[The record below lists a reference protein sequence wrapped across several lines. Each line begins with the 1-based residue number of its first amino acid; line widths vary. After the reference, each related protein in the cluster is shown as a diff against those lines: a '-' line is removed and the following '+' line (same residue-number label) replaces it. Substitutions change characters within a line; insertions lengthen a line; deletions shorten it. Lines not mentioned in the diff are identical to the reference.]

1 MIAKI
6 VAPFAAFKRSK
17 FLQLISKEL
26 GRNRGIVTMK
36 IIKQVIFGFLISLT
50 LTFTGIAQDQ
60 YFLQGGKGR
69 ERPKEREKDKEPPK
83 EKDRGDRGRGGGKRD
98 RRPD

>member
-6 VAPFAAFKRSK
+6 VAPFPAFKRSK

-50 LTFTGIAQDQ
+50 LIFNGVAQDQ
-60 YFLQGGKGR
+60 YFLQDGKER
-69 ERPKEREKDKEPPK
+69 RRPKEREKEKDPPK
-83 EKDRGDRGRGGGKRD
+83 GPDRGDRGREGGKRD